1 MIRRMRAVG
10 HVARRRERRVPY
22 MVLVGGLK
30 ESDDLEDV
38 GLEERMI

>member
-1 MIRRMRAVG
+1 MIRRMKATW
-10 HVARRRERRVPY
+10 HVARRRDRRVPY
-22 MVLVGGLK
+22 MMLVGGLK